1 MSKHFIFDFDGVL
14 VDSMDTWAGVYVNL
28 LRSYT
33 GDAPSDMVK
42 QITPLGNAGAARY
55 CIERGVDMTEEQ
67 LLEYSLSEFQ
77 REYLTNVRLKPNV
90 ATVLRKM
97 KESGISLHVL
107 TASSHSYVDGCL
119 DNAGV
124 LELFTRVWSTDD
136 FGLSKAAPDIYLR
149 AAELL
154 GADVSDCT
162 FFDDNIIALTNAKL
176 SGMRAVG
183 VYDKSSDALVD
194 DIKAIGDSYIYNF
207 SEIRF

>member
-1 MSKHFIFDFDGVL
+1 MPKHFIFDFDGVL

-28 LRSYT
+28 LKAHT
-33 GDAPSDMVK
+33 GSAPDDMVR

-55 CIERGVDMTEEQ
+55 CIERGVPMTEEQ
-67 LLEYSLSEFQ
+67 VLKFSLSEFQ
-77 REYLTNVRLKPNV
+77 CEYLTRVQLKPNV
-90 ATVLRKM
+90 AAVLRKM

-119 DNAGV
+119 ENAGV
-124 LELFTRVWSTDD
+124 LELFTQVWSTDD
-136 FGLSKAAPDIYLR
+136 FGLSKASPDIYVEVAR
-149 AAELL
+149 LL

-183 VYDKSSDALVD
+183 VYDKSSDSLVD
-194 DIKAIGDSYIYNF
+194 DMKSIGDEYIFDF
-207 SEIRF
+207 SEIVF